1 MPILGIQSVIG
12 RGFRD
17 GDERP
22 SAAPVALISEAFWR
36 RRFAGERSALGAN
49 LTLNGINYAVVG
61 IAPAGLPFLTGG
73 GIWTPLLIDPGREIR
88 LNHVITVIG
97 RLRPGVTPSQ
107 AQTEMDLVANRVGA
121 QFPEVREWG
130 IRLLDFSGTIVP
142 ASLRTALLVLLGAV
156 GFVLLIAC
164 ANLANLLLARA
175 SSRQKEI
182 AVRTALGASRN
193 RLLAQFLT
201 ESLLLSAAGGVAGLL
216 AALWS
221 IQIMNRS
228 LPPGLL
234 PVPEVAVDS
243 SVLAFALGVTLV
255 TGLLFGLAP
264 AWHAAAPTST
274 QSSNRAA
281 ARLLGA
287 SA

>member
-1 MPILGIQSVIG
+1 
-12 RGFRD
+12 
-17 GDERP
+17 
-22 SAAPVALISEAFWR
+22 
-36 RRFAGERSALGAN
+36 
-49 LTLNGINYAVVG
+49 
-61 IAPAGLPFLTGG
+61 
-73 GIWTPLLIDPGREIR
+73 
-88 LNHVITVIG
+88 
-97 RLRPGVTPSQ
+97 
-107 AQTEMDLVANRVGA
+107 MDLVATRVGA

-264 AWHAAAPTST
+264 AWHAAGADLNAILKGRPLGHWGPAPH
-274 QSSNRAA
+274 RAPRPGRRRTRARYRPAGRSGTPDAVA
-281 ARLLGA
+281 APPPAGAGRLPPRRHSHLPA
-287 SA
+287 CATRLEVSRPA